1 MTYPLPYEATQI
13 SDRTPLSTLFQSCTW
28 LSKLIWIGWFCS
40 IFNLTWK
47 SWRPQK
53 SLWSTDV
60 LFFEREGVALS
71 WRGLCTQTHTTT
83 HTPDLSAPPLLG
95 IKMMLTTLLIIK
107 HFSHQASAPDMPL
120 ITRAL
125 SSLPAIDRYNYDSAR
140 LCFCFR
146 PTFCSHPLTFS
157 FCLLLSSSSSSSF
170 VSFPSASL
178 FLSPH
183 SSPLHGR

>member
-1 MTYPLPYEATQI
+1 M
-13 SDRTPLSTLFQSCTW
+13 SC
-28 LSKLIWIGWFCS
+28 SFK
-40 IFNLTWK
+40 
-47 SWRPQK
+47 
-53 SLWSTDV
+53 
-60 LFFEREGVALS
+60 ERESLSLGVVFAH
-71 WRGLCTQTHTTT
+71 RHTQT

-125 SSLPAIDRYNYDSAR
+125 SSLPAIDRYNYDSAL

-157 FCLLLSSSSSSSF
+157 FCLLLSSSSPSSF

-178 FLSPH
+178 FCP
-183 SSPLHGR
+183 PILHLFTDGKKIYEGPGKI